1 MAYMPWAF
9 FFKIT
14 LLISFS
20 ELKECVLDKI

>member
-14 LLISFS
+14 LLVNFS
-20 ELKECVLDKI
+20 GLVECLLGKI